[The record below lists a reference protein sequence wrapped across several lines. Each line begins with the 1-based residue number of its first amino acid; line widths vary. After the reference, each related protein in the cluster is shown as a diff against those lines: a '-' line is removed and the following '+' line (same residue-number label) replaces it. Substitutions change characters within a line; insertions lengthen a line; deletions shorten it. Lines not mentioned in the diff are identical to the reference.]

1 MKYLFTALIALYS
14 FAGIAQESNLVFFS
28 EQGEKFKVFLNGV
41 AQNEAFSNN
50 VKVTGLNQPYYKARV
65 VFEDRSKGEI
75 DKNLNFNPNTETVFR
90 IKLARKGY
98 VLRWQ
103 SEVPLAQATPP
114 SPDQTSIVYHAEPVP
129 ASQAS
134 QASQSSSEVSVET
147 TQTTETEPQNANI
160 SINMPEVKMNVSMKV
175 NETMGNI
182 RSSSN
187 TTTTTT
193 TTKTTSSSSGDVSN
207 MNSMSQSG
215 QVEQSQPE
223 RYNMPGYNG
232 PYGCNWP
239 AGEGDFNSVKQSIN
253 SKTFRDD
260 KITVYKQIL
269 RSKCFTTSQVKEI
282 IGLFTF
288 EDDKVEVAK
297 MSYDKTFDQGNYYK
311 INDAFT
317 YSSSIDELNEYLDSK

>member
-1 MKYLFTALIALYS
+1 MKHLITILIALYS
-14 FAGIAQESNLVFFS
+14 FAINAQESNLVFFS

-41 AQNEAFSNN
+41 AQNESFTSN
-50 VKVTGLNQPYYKARV
+50 VKVTGLNQPYYKARI

-75 DKNLNFNPNTETVFR
+75 DKTLNFNPNTETVFR
-90 IKLARKGY
+90 IKLAKRGY

-103 SEVPLAQATPP
+103 SEVPMAQAAPA
-114 SPDQTSIVYHAEPVP
+114 SPDQTSIVYHSEPLP
-129 ASQAS
+129 ATQTQA
-134 QASQSSSEVSVET
+134 ATQSSNSEVRVET
-147 TQTTETEPQNANI
+147 TQTTETEPQNASI

-175 NETMGNI
+175 NEQMGNI
-182 RSSSN
+182 RSNSS

-193 TTKTTSSSSGDVSN
+193 TTTSSSSGDVSN
-207 MNSMSQSG
+207 MNNMSEPAQPT
-215 QVEQSQPE
+215 QSQPD

-239 AGEGDFNSVKQSIN
+239 AGDGDFNSVKQSIK

-260 KITVYKQIL
+260 KITVYRQIL
-269 RSKCFTTSQVKEI
+269 RSKCFTTNQVKEI
-282 IGLFTF
+282 VGLFTF